1 MISELITK
9 CRSYR
14 RFDSERKISR
24 EELLMMVDAARRSA
38 STANLQRLR
47 FALVNDKEDT
57 DKIFENLAFAGY
69 LKEWKGPKCEERPTA
84 YIIMMTEKTPDVNM
98 GIDMGIAA
106 EAILLVATE
115 IGLGGCMI
123 RSFKRNEV
131 DAILGVN
138 GMSAEFVIALGAPNE
153 TVYLVDA
160 KDGDIK
166 YYRDENDNHAVPKL
180 SLSELVVR

>member
-98 GIDMGIAA
+98 GIDMAGYLALSRLKGWLSMAA
-106 EAILLVATE
+106 EKA
-115 IGLGGCMI
+115 
-123 RSFKRNEV
+123 SS
-131 DAILGVN
+131 
-138 GMSAEFVIALGAPNE
+138 SASVTRHRFLDH
-153 TVYLVDA
+153 T
-160 KDGDIK
+160 
-166 YYRDENDNHAVPKL
+166 L
-180 SLSELVVR
+180 SKW